1 MTATIKADL
10 SDHFPIVSAL
20 QINET
25 TQKNSRK
32 MYLQM
37 NALTAIFFDKL
48 KNTLQNR
55 NWDDIF
61 KTEDPN
67 KAYKYFL
74 DVFINIHYETFP

>member
-25 TQKNSRK
+25 TRKNSRK

-67 KAYKYFL
+67 KAYEYFL
-74 DVFINIHYETFP
+74 DIFINIHYETFP